1 MAYDNLKLE
10 KGLYTTGKS
19 FTQALEQIDPS
30 ENYAGT
36 PLEGLDAYQ
45 RQLKR
50 FDIKVSG
57 IGSDTVSKFFQT
69 SDSAAL
75 FPEYVSRAVRQGME
89 QADVLQKIV
98 ATTTVIDGMDY
109 RAIESVENGER
120 LTAAEVAEG
129 ASLPTTTVQVK
140 DTLTEMHKRGRMLV
154 ASYEAVKFQK
164 LDLFT
169 VTLRQIG
176 NCIAEGQLLS
186 YRWSGDVTAGCDGLR
201 LHFLWDGD
209 LPEVYRVRGFAPD
222 GACCFFGY
230 ADQQKLTVT
239 PGQRRGFVYARSSA
253 CLLLDNEALPISL
266 NAPNVDQMVHHYAA
280 PFGFTAALPAGTAP
294 GQYTVEK
301 GTSCFGALQGFMQVL
316 GAKGVFADP
325 ENRLCVYGSE
335 APVTLPGDQ
344 ITSITA
350 VTERGEAP
358 GIYAYKIASAE
369 PYCRRL
375 EAGYFADKKISRRR
389 YVNVAAYPPEQ
400 RQQVLLRK
408 LEQAAARYR
417 RLEVVLTGAHRLP
430 LYAPVVPKDGVPDS
444 AGFRIFQRE
453 ITGTAR
459 QVQTRLV
466 LCCQP
471 KLEAMYYVAE

>member
-140 DTLTEMHKRGRMLV
+140 DTLTEMHKR
-154 ASYEAVKFQK
+154 
-164 LDLFT
+164 DLFT

-176 NCIAEGQLLS
+176 NCIAEGQLLDAYAALIGVHDS
-186 YRWSGDVTAGCDGLR
+186 GIILEGGLTYAGLVDLWNAFEGFNMTTLLVSARDTASILKMTEMQDAIAGNDFHATGRVVTPLGAELIKHKMFPDNTILALDRTCALEKVQAGDVVTD
-201 LHFLWDGD
+201 FD
-209 LPEVYRVRGFAPD
+209 
-222 GACCFFGY
+222 
-230 ADQQKLTVT
+230 KLIDR
-239 PGQRRGFVYARSSA
+239 QLERA
-253 CLLLDNEALPISL
+253 
-266 NAPNVDQMVHHYAA
+266 
-280 PFGFTAALPAGTAP
+280 
-294 GQYTVEK
+294 
-301 GTSCFGALQGFMQVL
+301 
-316 GAKGVFADP
+316 
-325 ENRLCVYGSE
+325 
-335 APVTLPGDQ
+335 
-344 ITSITA
+344 SITA
-350 VTERGEAP
+350 
-358 GIYAYKIASAE
+358 I
-369 PYCRRL
+369 
-375 EAGYFADKKISRRR
+375 
-389 YVNVAAYPPEQ
+389 
-400 RQQVLLRK
+400 
-408 LEQAAARYR
+408 
-417 RLEVVLTGAHRLP
+417 
-430 LYAPVVPKDGVPDS
+430 
-444 AGFRIFQRE
+444 AGFSPIFS
-453 ITGTAR
+453 GA
-459 QVQTRLV
+459 VQMLTH
-466 LCCQP
+466 
-471 KLEAMYYVAE
+471 A

>member
-36 PLEGLDAYQ
+36 PMEGLDAYQ

-154 ASYEAVKFQK
+154 ARDGSGISGRHFRGCIFKIRIRALHFRNLPGTFQK
-164 LDLFT
+164 HHISTGSKTICHRNVTCIPSCDCTCLIQFRKRFDCLYCLRAVDITGCLCLLF
-169 VTLRQIG
+169 IG
-176 NCIAEGQLLS
+176 NGSTHTPDERAEIPTCQCRLIISPYLLTICIG
-186 YRWSGDVTAGCDGLR
+186 
-201 LHFLWDGD
+201 
-209 LPEVYRVRGFAPD
+209 
-222 GACCFFGY
+222 
-230 ADQQKLTVT
+230 
-239 PGQRRGFVYARSSA
+239 
-253 CLLLDNEALPISL
+253 
-266 NAPNVDQMVHHYAA
+266 
-280 PFGFTAALPAGTAP
+280 
-294 GQYTVEK
+294 
-301 GTSCFGALQGFMQVL
+301 SC
-316 GAKGVFADP
+316 
-325 ENRLCVYGSE
+325 
-335 APVTLPGDQ
+335 
-344 ITSITA
+344 
-350 VTERGEAP
+350 
-358 GIYAYKIASAE
+358 
-369 PYCRRL
+369 
-375 EAGYFADKKISRRR
+375 
-389 YVNVAAYPPEQ
+389 
-400 RQQVLLRK
+400 
-408 LEQAAARYR
+408 
-417 RLEVVLTGAHRLP
+417 
-430 LYAPVVPKDGVPDS
+430 
-444 AGFRIFQRE
+444 
-453 ITGTAR
+453 
-459 QVQTRLV
+459 
-466 LCCQP
+466 
-471 KLEAMYYVAE
+471 

>member
-1 MAYDNLKLE
+1 MEYLLSTDCLTKKFKRQTAIDNISLHIRQGEIYGLIGKNGAGKTTFLKMISGLSKPTSGDITFFGYHGAERNKVISRIGVLIEAPGLYPDMSAYDNLKLE

-176 NCIAEGQLLS
+176 NCIAEGQLLDAYAALIGVHDS
-186 YRWSGDVTAGCDGLR
+186 GITLEGGLTYAGLVDLWNAFEGFNMTTLLVSARDTASILKMTEMQDAIAGNDFHATGRVVTPLGAELIKHKMFPDNTILALDRTCALEKVQAGDVVTD
-201 LHFLWDGD
+201 FD
-209 LPEVYRVRGFAPD
+209 
-222 GACCFFGY
+222 
-230 ADQQKLTVT
+230 KLIDR
-239 PGQRRGFVYARSSA
+239 QLERA
-253 CLLLDNEALPISL
+253 
-266 NAPNVDQMVHHYAA
+266 
-280 PFGFTAALPAGTAP
+280 
-294 GQYTVEK
+294 
-301 GTSCFGALQGFMQVL
+301 
-316 GAKGVFADP
+316 
-325 ENRLCVYGSE
+325 
-335 APVTLPGDQ
+335 
-344 ITSITA
+344 SITA
-350 VTERGEAP
+350 
-358 GIYAYKIASAE
+358 I
-369 PYCRRL
+369 
-375 EAGYFADKKISRRR
+375 
-389 YVNVAAYPPEQ
+389 
-400 RQQVLLRK
+400 
-408 LEQAAARYR
+408 
-417 RLEVVLTGAHRLP
+417 
-430 LYAPVVPKDGVPDS
+430 
-444 AGFRIFQRE
+444 AGFSPIFS
-453 ITGTAR
+453 GA
-459 QVQTRLV
+459 VQMLTH
-466 LCCQP
+466 
-471 KLEAMYYVAE
+471 A

>member
-176 NCIAEGQLLS
+176 NCIAEGQLLDA
-186 YRWSGDVTAGCDGLR
+186 YAALIGVHDSGITLEGGLTYAGLVDLWNAFEGFNMTTPAGKCPGYR
-201 LHFLWDGD
+201 LHFENDRNAGCHRRQR
-209 LPEVYRVRGFAPD
+209 LPRH
-222 GACCFFGY
+222 
-230 ADQQKLTVT
+230 
-239 PGQRRGFVYARSSA
+239 RSS
-253 CLLLDNEALPISL
+253 
-266 NAPNVDQMVHHYAA
+266 
-280 PFGFTAALPAGTAP
+280 G
-294 GQYTVEK
+294 
-301 GTSCFGALQGFMQVL
+301 
-316 GAKGVFADP
+316 
-325 ENRLCVYGSE
+325 
-335 APVTLPGDQ
+335 
-344 ITSITA
+344 
-350 VTERGEAP
+350 
-358 GIYAYKIASAE
+358 
-369 PYCRRL
+369 
-375 EAGYFADKKISRRR
+375 
-389 YVNVAAYPPEQ
+389 
-400 RQQVLLRK
+400 
-408 LEQAAARYR
+408 
-417 RLEVVLTGAHRLP
+417 
-430 LYAPVVPKDGVPDS
+430 DS
-444 AGFRIFQRE
+444 AGRGADQAQDVPRQYHFGAGSYLR
-453 ITGTAR
+453 TGKGAGR
-459 QVQTRLV
+459 
-466 LCCQP
+466 
-471 KLEAMYYVAE
+471 

>member
-164 LDLFT
+164 L
-169 VTLRQIG
+169 
-176 NCIAEGQLLS
+176 AEGQLLDAYAALIGVHDS
-186 YRWSGDVTAGCDGLR
+186 GITLEGGLTYAGLVDLWNAFEGFNMTTLLVSARDTASILKMTEMQDAIAGNDFHATGRVVTPLGAELIKHKMFPDNTILALDRTCALEKVQAGDVVTD
-201 LHFLWDGD
+201 FD
-209 LPEVYRVRGFAPD
+209 
-222 GACCFFGY
+222 
-230 ADQQKLTVT
+230 KLIDR
-239 PGQRRGFVYARSSA
+239 QLERA
-253 CLLLDNEALPISL
+253 
-266 NAPNVDQMVHHYAA
+266 
-280 PFGFTAALPAGTAP
+280 
-294 GQYTVEK
+294 
-301 GTSCFGALQGFMQVL
+301 
-316 GAKGVFADP
+316 
-325 ENRLCVYGSE
+325 
-335 APVTLPGDQ
+335 
-344 ITSITA
+344 SITA
-350 VTERGEAP
+350 
-358 GIYAYKIASAE
+358 I
-369 PYCRRL
+369 
-375 EAGYFADKKISRRR
+375 
-389 YVNVAAYPPEQ
+389 
-400 RQQVLLRK
+400 
-408 LEQAAARYR
+408 
-417 RLEVVLTGAHRLP
+417 
-430 LYAPVVPKDGVPDS
+430 
-444 AGFRIFQRE
+444 AGFSPIFS
-453 ITGTAR
+453 GA
-459 QVQTRLV
+459 VQMLTH
-466 LCCQP
+466 
-471 KLEAMYYVAE
+471 A

>member
-98 ATTTVIDGMDY
+98 ATTTV
-109 RAIESVENGER
+109 
-120 LTAAEVAEG
+120 
-129 ASLPTTTVQVK
+129 QVK

-176 NCIAEGQLLS
+176 NCIAEGQLLDAYAALIGVHDS
-186 YRWSGDVTAGCDGLR
+186 GITLEGGLTYAGLVDLWNAFEGFNMTTLLVSARDTASILKMTEMQDAIAGNDFHATGRVVTPLGAELIKHKMFPDNTILALDRTCALEKVQAGDVVTD
-201 LHFLWDGD
+201 FD
-209 LPEVYRVRGFAPD
+209 
-222 GACCFFGY
+222 
-230 ADQQKLTVT
+230 KLIDR
-239 PGQRRGFVYARSSA
+239 QLERA
-253 CLLLDNEALPISL
+253 
-266 NAPNVDQMVHHYAA
+266 
-280 PFGFTAALPAGTAP
+280 
-294 GQYTVEK
+294 
-301 GTSCFGALQGFMQVL
+301 
-316 GAKGVFADP
+316 
-325 ENRLCVYGSE
+325 
-335 APVTLPGDQ
+335 
-344 ITSITA
+344 SITA
-350 VTERGEAP
+350 
-358 GIYAYKIASAE
+358 IAGFSPIFSGAHWASCSPE
-369 PYCRRL
+369 
-375 EAGYFADKKISRRR
+375 RRR
-389 YVNVAAYPPEQ
+389 SSWPSG
-400 RQQVLLRK
+400 
-408 LEQAAARYR
+408 R
-417 RLEVVLTGAHRLP
+417 R
-430 LYAPVVPKDGVPDS
+430 
-444 AGFRIFQRE
+444 
-453 ITGTAR
+453 
-459 QVQTRLV
+459 
-466 LCCQP
+466 
-471 KLEAMYYVAE
+471 

>member
-98 ATTTVIDGMDY
+98 ATTTV
-109 RAIESVENGER
+109 
-120 LTAAEVAEG
+120 
-129 ASLPTTTVQVK
+129 QVK

-176 NCIAEGQLLS
+176 NCIAEGQLLDAYAALIGVHDS
-186 YRWSGDVTAGCDGLR
+186 GITLEGGLTYAGLVDLWNAFEGFNMTTLLVSARDTASILKMTEMQDAIAGNDFHATGRVVTPLGAELIKHKMFPDNTILALDRTCALEKVQAGDVVTD
-201 LHFLWDGD
+201 FD
-209 LPEVYRVRGFAPD
+209 
-222 GACCFFGY
+222 
-230 ADQQKLTVT
+230 KLIDR
-239 PGQRRGFVYARSSA
+239 QLERA
-253 CLLLDNEALPISL
+253 
-266 NAPNVDQMVHHYAA
+266 
-280 PFGFTAALPAGTAP
+280 
-294 GQYTVEK
+294 
-301 GTSCFGALQGFMQVL
+301 
-316 GAKGVFADP
+316 
-325 ENRLCVYGSE
+325 
-335 APVTLPGDQ
+335 
-344 ITSITA
+344 SITA
-350 VTERGEAP
+350 
-358 GIYAYKIASAE
+358 I
-369 PYCRRL
+369 
-375 EAGYFADKKISRRR
+375 
-389 YVNVAAYPPEQ
+389 
-400 RQQVLLRK
+400 
-408 LEQAAARYR
+408 
-417 RLEVVLTGAHRLP
+417 
-430 LYAPVVPKDGVPDS
+430 
-444 AGFRIFQRE
+444 AGFSPIFS
-453 ITGTAR
+453 GA
-459 QVQTRLV
+459 VQMLTH
-466 LCCQP
+466 
-471 KLEAMYYVAE
+471 A

>member
-98 ATTTVIDGMDY
+98 ATTTVIDGCLLY
-109 RAIESVENGER
+109 TSTLPTIRR

-176 NCIAEGQLLS
+176 NCIAEGQLLDAYAALIGVHDS
-186 YRWSGDVTAGCDGLR
+186 GITLEGGLTYAGLVDLWNAFEGFNMTTLLVSARDTASILKMTEMQDAIAGNDFHATGRVVTPLGAELIKHKMFPDNTILALDRTCALEKVQAGDVVTD
-201 LHFLWDGD
+201 FD
-209 LPEVYRVRGFAPD
+209 
-222 GACCFFGY
+222 
-230 ADQQKLTVT
+230 KLIDR
-239 PGQRRGFVYARSSA
+239 QLERA
-253 CLLLDNEALPISL
+253 
-266 NAPNVDQMVHHYAA
+266 
-280 PFGFTAALPAGTAP
+280 
-294 GQYTVEK
+294 
-301 GTSCFGALQGFMQVL
+301 
-316 GAKGVFADP
+316 
-325 ENRLCVYGSE
+325 
-335 APVTLPGDQ
+335 
-344 ITSITA
+344 SITA
-350 VTERGEAP
+350 
-358 GIYAYKIASAE
+358 I
-369 PYCRRL
+369 
-375 EAGYFADKKISRRR
+375 
-389 YVNVAAYPPEQ
+389 
-400 RQQVLLRK
+400 
-408 LEQAAARYR
+408 
-417 RLEVVLTGAHRLP
+417 
-430 LYAPVVPKDGVPDS
+430 
-444 AGFRIFQRE
+444 AGFSPIFS
-453 ITGTAR
+453 GA
-459 QVQTRLV
+459 VQMLTH
-466 LCCQP
+466 
-471 KLEAMYYVAE
+471 A

>member
-176 NCIAEGQLLS
+176 NCIAEGQLLDAYAALIGVHDS
-186 YRWSGDVTAGCDGLR
+186 GITLEGGLTYAGLVDLWNAFEGFNMTTLLVSARDTASILKMTEMQDAIAGNDFHATGRVVTPLGAELIKHKMFPDNTILALDRTCALEKVQAGDVDTD
-201 LHFLWDGD
+201 FD
-209 LPEVYRVRGFAPD
+209 
-222 GACCFFGY
+222 
-230 ADQQKLTVT
+230 KLIDR
-239 PGQRRGFVYARSSA
+239 QLERA
-253 CLLLDNEALPISL
+253 
-266 NAPNVDQMVHHYAA
+266 
-280 PFGFTAALPAGTAP
+280 
-294 GQYTVEK
+294 
-301 GTSCFGALQGFMQVL
+301 
-316 GAKGVFADP
+316 
-325 ENRLCVYGSE
+325 
-335 APVTLPGDQ
+335 
-344 ITSITA
+344 SITA
-350 VTERGEAP
+350 
-358 GIYAYKIASAE
+358 I
-369 PYCRRL
+369 
-375 EAGYFADKKISRRR
+375 
-389 YVNVAAYPPEQ
+389 
-400 RQQVLLRK
+400 
-408 LEQAAARYR
+408 
-417 RLEVVLTGAHRLP
+417 
-430 LYAPVVPKDGVPDS
+430 
-444 AGFRIFQRE
+444 AGFSPICS
-453 ITGTAR
+453 GA
-459 QVQTRLV
+459 VQMLSH
-466 LCCQP
+466 
-471 KLEAMYYVAE
+471 A

>member
-109 RAIESVENGER
+109 RAIESVEKGEIKFVPER
-120 LTAAEVAEG
+120 FTKNYMN

-176 NCIAEGQLLS
+176 NCIAEGQLLDAYAALIGVHDS
-186 YRWSGDVTAGCDGLR
+186 GITLEGGLTYAGLVDLWNAFEGFNMTTLLVSARDTASILKMTEMQDAIAGNDFHATGRVVTPLGAELIKHKMFPDNTILALDRTCALEKVQAGDVVTD
-201 LHFLWDGD
+201 FD
-209 LPEVYRVRGFAPD
+209 
-222 GACCFFGY
+222 
-230 ADQQKLTVT
+230 KLIDR
-239 PGQRRGFVYARSSA
+239 QLERA
-253 CLLLDNEALPISL
+253 
-266 NAPNVDQMVHHYAA
+266 
-280 PFGFTAALPAGTAP
+280 
-294 GQYTVEK
+294 
-301 GTSCFGALQGFMQVL
+301 
-316 GAKGVFADP
+316 
-325 ENRLCVYGSE
+325 
-335 APVTLPGDQ
+335 
-344 ITSITA
+344 SITA
-350 VTERGEAP
+350 
-358 GIYAYKIASAE
+358 I
-369 PYCRRL
+369 
-375 EAGYFADKKISRRR
+375 
-389 YVNVAAYPPEQ
+389 
-400 RQQVLLRK
+400 
-408 LEQAAARYR
+408 
-417 RLEVVLTGAHRLP
+417 
-430 LYAPVVPKDGVPDS
+430 
-444 AGFRIFQRE
+444 AGFSPIFS
-453 ITGTAR
+453 GA
-459 QVQTRLV
+459 VQMLTH
-466 LCCQP
+466 
-471 KLEAMYYVAE
+471 A